1 MLQEYLRNQDE
12 STKKMERRI
21 DFIHESLGN
30 KSEVLFKQV
39 IKLDE
44 DIKKLREDHDRS
56 LNPKRE
62 EPTPNHPPFYCNAI
76 TRRSTTQVHEDN
88 EEEEREYE
96 EQLND
101 EDEEQSIDINAS
113 PKQSMDTPSPRDP
126 RFSPR
131 SQASTLPRL
140 EAMQRPSPPT
150 EEEDTWQYDPIDPN
164 KISPMKLKE
173 FNAKVKSL
181 PFYVT
186 FEEAWDKHGLVEF
199 FFTTS
204 ENKEEIHQL
213 FRKARFPLAP
223 HAVNQPPSPPSSPP
237 PQWYVNSISREKLA
251 EFNQFV
257 QTLPASMSF
266 KQAWRHYPFTT
277 FFHNCKETPE
287 DIKSFLR
294 KLKFSLPSRPS
305 TRLKTQVNSLFP
317 VK

>member
-1 MLQEYLRNQDE
+1 
-12 STKKMERRI
+12 
-21 DFIHESLGN
+21 
-30 KSEVLFKQV
+30 
-39 IKLDE
+39 
-44 DIKKLREDHDRS
+44 
-56 LNPKRE
+56 
-62 EPTPNHPPFYCNAI
+62 
-76 TRRSTTQVHEDN
+76 
-88 EEEEREYE
+88 
-96 EQLND
+96 
-101 EDEEQSIDINAS
+101 
-113 PKQSMDTPSPRDP
+113 MDTPSPRDP

-173 FNAKVKSL
+173 FNAKRYTNFSGKLDFPCPS
-181 PFYVT
+181 
-186 FEEAWDKHGLVEF
+186 WSQS
-199 FFTTS
+199 TT
-204 ENKEEIHQL
+204 ITTIITTT
-213 FRKARFPLAP
+213 
-223 HAVNQPPSPPSSPP
+223 
-237 PQWYVNSISREKLA
+237 QWYVNSISREKLA

-287 DIKSFLR
+287 DIKELFE
-294 KLKFSLPSRPS
+294 KAKVQPPSRPS

>member
-1 MLQEYLRNQDE
+1 MAIAN
-12 STKKMERRI
+12 I
-21 DFIHESLGN
+21 
-30 KSEVLFKQV
+30 
-39 IKLDE
+39 LD
-44 DIKKLREDHDRS
+44 
-56 LNPKRE
+56 
-62 EPTPNHPPFYCNAI
+62 
-76 TRRSTTQVHEDN
+76 RSTTAYKPLKDHLMPTTRERGVQHPTTLPFIVMPSQEEALLKSMKDN

-223 HAVNQPPSPPSSPP
+223 HGVNQPPSPPSSPP

-266 KQAWRHYPFTT
+266 KEAWRHYPFTT
-277 FFHNCKETPE
+277 F
-287 DIKSFLR
+287 
-294 KLKFSLPSRPS
+294 LPQLQGDS
-305 TRLKTQVNSLFP
+305 
-317 VK
+317 

>member
-1 MLQEYLRNQDE
+1 MLQEYLRNQEE

-56 LNPKRE
+56 LTLVKLDVASKYQELLNKSMRIEDTSYGNSKHLGSIYNRLQALEGSSHANYKRE
-62 EPTPNHPPFYCNAI
+62 RSPTPNHPPFYCNAI

-131 SQASTLPRL
+131 SQASTLPRWKQCKDHHHL
-140 EAMQRPSPPT
+140 LKKKILGMKTKKRYTNFQEGS
-150 EEEDTWQYDPIDPN
+150 
-164 KISPMKLKE
+164 ISPCP
-173 FNAKVKSL
+173 S
-181 PFYVT
+181 
-186 FEEAWDKHGLVEF
+186 WSQS
-199 FFTTS
+199 TT
-204 ENKEEIHQL
+204 ITTIITTT
-213 FRKARFPLAP
+213 
-223 HAVNQPPSPPSSPP
+223 
-237 PQWYVNSISREKLA
+237 QWYVNSISREKLA

-294 KLKFSLPSRPS
+294 KLKFSHLQDP
-305 TRLKTQVNSLFP
+305 LQD
-317 VK
+317 

>member
-1 MLQEYLRNQDE
+1 MPSQEEAL
-12 STKKMERRI
+12 
-21 DFIHESLGN
+21 L
-30 KSEVLFKQV
+30 KSMK
-39 IKLDE
+39 
-44 DIKKLREDHDRS
+44 
-56 LNPKRE
+56 
-62 EPTPNHPPFYCNAI
+62 
-76 TRRSTTQVHEDN
+76 DN

-223 HAVNQPPSPPSSPP
+223 HAVNQPPSPPSHHHPSGMSIPY
-237 PQWYVNSISREKLA
+237 QERSLLSSISLSKL
-251 EFNQFV
+251 FQ
-257 QTLPASMSF
+257 PACPS